1 MKFFS
6 ASVSMLCIA
15 VFALAGSGVTRR
27 SNSDPVNSV
36 VESATQPELQRG
48 TLCSKDET
56 VVFSCPAKRTAK
68 IISLC
73 GSNDLDKN
81 QGYIQYRYGLPA
93 KTELEFPKNREG
105 SQKEFYYAH
114 YFRAQFDQTEIS
126 FNNGDYNYR
135 IFDYYQGEEK
145 PATHS
150 QGLIVTPPGTKRSST
165 TIECATS
172 AKANY
177 GSLGDVL
184 PCDPDS
190 TISPGGCN

>member
-1 MKFFS
+1 MKVFS
-6 ASVSMLCIA
+6 AGVSMVCVAI
-15 VFALAGSGVTRR
+15 FALVGSGVTRR
-27 SNSDPVNSV
+27 SNVNSV
-36 VESATQPELQRG
+36 NSVIESATQPELQRG

-126 FNNGDYNYR
+126 VNNGEYNYM
-135 IFDYYQGEEK
+135 IFDY
-145 PATHS
+145 
-150 QGLIVTPPGTKRSST
+150 
-165 TIECATS
+165 
-172 AKANY
+172 
-177 GSLGDVL
+177 
-184 PCDPDS
+184 
-190 TISPGGCN
+190 

>member
-1 MKFFS
+1 MKSFF
-6 ASVSMLCIA
+6 ACVSMLCVA
-15 VFALAGSGVTRR
+15 VFALAGSSITRCT
-27 SNSDPVNSV
+27 NVDPVSSA
-36 VESATQPELQRG
+36 VESPTQPELQRG
-48 TLCSKDET
+48 TLCSRDET

-73 GSNDLDKN
+73 SSTDLDKT

-93 KTELEFPKNREG
+93 KTELEFPKDKQG

-126 FNNGDYNYR
+126 FNNGDFNYR

-145 PATHS
+145 PATHT
-150 QGLIVTPPGTKRSST
+150 QGLIVTPPSTKRSST

-172 AKANY
+172 AKADY
-177 GSLGDVL
+177 GNLGEVL